1 MKKDYVSPASS
12 NIGHRNTADTSHVG
26 MGGTSVGTDTMHANS
41 EFFDEEI
48 DEDHW
53 AHVGNLWDVE

>member
-1 MKKDYVSPASS
+1 
-12 NIGHRNTADTSHVG
+12 

-41 EFFDEEI
+41 EFFDEDI